1 MEASIIGFKPFFLSD
16 ISIYIRKYKYIN
28 FFSNTFLSTSHK
40 CWYVLFSFSL
50 TLNYFLTVLLISS
63 LTHWLCR
70 DVLLYL
76 QLFGEIWKILL
87 SNSNLILTL
96 DKKYTLSD
104 FSPLKWIDTSLRP
117 STCWWTGKESMSR
130 SC

>member
-28 FFSNTFLSTSHK
+28 FFSNTFLSTSNK

-117 STCWWTGKESMSR
+117 SICWWTGKESMSR